1 MTNLLTNSGFD
12 NNATSWIRFGSTEY
26 VTGPDARSNQTCIK
40 MIANPLGN
48 ESTISGIRQFFTAE
62 PGKSYVL
69 SFWGKGT
76 KDLRINWSWRFTNAQ
91 NSWWGYGYNS
101 GMLVEADESS
111 YRRFT
116 HQFIFP
122 ADMLSTQVAI
132 ELYTSGAKIGDRDIV
147 GNVFI
152 DDVEVYEQD
161 FLSDPAHP
169 AGADYTDDPSFE
181 MMANSFRDYGKIVDP
196 LNAQTGY
203 AAIKLVG
210 SYSQYVPLL
219 QDTPV
224 GNAYLASFFAKS
236 SVGSKVCLRYSYF
249 DSEGNHQIK
258 TADYTPTLTCSYQR
272 YEIRFRIP
280 WGAQRCGNIYF
291 SVFPTSS
298 GNEAWVDD
306 IKVVQTTP
314 FLQNNFV
321 MTTID
326 NVNLRSEPNTSS
338 TRRTLAAKGSTLLID
353 GYTDDGQLYNGSTRW
368 VRVKWCSF
376 DNNVFT
382 PDVMYMH
389 ESYAEEVNNTSSA
402 WKNQIVTKIAESLVD
417 TTGANLDLK
426 GEWCQT
432 FLYWLCYVSGVN
444 ITASDL
450 PVSCGVT
457 ADAVAALE
465 NSGLY
470 KSREEYPNY
479 LPYVGNW
486 IYYRNV
492 GSNDSVS
499 HVGLVVKGPTSS
511 SNKIECVEGNL
522 GSASNPTSLP
532 VRRITIDDYT
542 AQTVTVRGQEKY
554 ILGFAPIIYM

>member
-122 ADMLSTQVAI
+122 ADMLS
-132 ELYTSGAKIGDRDIV
+132 
-147 GNVFI
+147 
-152 DDVEVYEQD
+152 
-161 FLSDPAHP
+161 
-169 AGADYTDDPSFE
+169 
-181 MMANSFRDYGKIVDP
+181 
-196 LNAQTGY
+196 
-203 AAIKLVG
+203 
-210 SYSQYVPLL
+210 
-219 QDTPV
+219 
-224 GNAYLASFFAKS
+224 
-236 SVGSKVCLRYSYF
+236 
-249 DSEGNHQIK
+249 
-258 TADYTPTLTCSYQR
+258 
-272 YEIRFRIP
+272 
-280 WGAQRCGNIYF
+280 
-291 SVFPTSS
+291 
-298 GNEAWVDD
+298 
-306 IKVVQTTP
+306 
-314 FLQNNFV
+314 
-321 MTTID
+321 
-326 NVNLRSEPNTSS
+326 
-338 TRRTLAAKGSTLLID
+338 
-353 GYTDDGQLYNGSTRW
+353 
-368 VRVKWCSF
+368 
-376 DNNVFT
+376 
-382 PDVMYMH
+382 
-389 ESYAEEVNNTSSA
+389 
-402 WKNQIVTKIAESLVD
+402 
-417 TTGANLDLK
+417 
-426 GEWCQT
+426 
-432 FLYWLCYVSGVN
+432 
-444 ITASDL
+444 
-450 PVSCGVT
+450 
-457 ADAVAALE
+457 
-465 NSGLY
+465 